1 MKLKLFQSFSH
12 KRNRGLM
19 EWDSG
24 LPSPPFHSVSQRH
37 EFSTDLSV
45 SELSDRLGLGGSNSD
60 LMFNDTTR
68 LRLNAKARSSLSNI
82 FSHEA
87 PSLSEAQARSA
98 AAVAAASAA
107 AAAAAA
113 SSRPKEPP
121 PPPPPVAEVL
131 KPMVPPKRSTL
142 LFTQVMMVVNL
153 SDLTLMHHPI
163 FILIFHIIGI
173 NLISD

>member
-1 MKLKLFQSFSH
+1 M
-12 KRNRGLM
+12 
-19 EWDSG
+19 
-24 LPSPPFHSVSQRH
+24 FH
-37 EFSTDLSV
+37 
-45 SELSDRLGLGGSNSD
+45 
-60 LMFNDTTR
+60 DTTR

-87 PSLSEAQARSA
+87 PSLRCDQMLPGGIQ
-98 AAVAAASAA
+98 VLPGGDQVLPGVTAAS
-107 AAAAAA
+107 AA